1 MNLKR
6 YSKISRDDSKTSSSL
21 SPLHHRR
28 PLSRTRTRI
37 FEQILILFFSQAPS
51 VLSSLLL
58 TFSHRRN
65 CLRKLRSLEKKI
77 ASLKAEQRY
86 STSDGQVLSHP
97 LHSRSQCRRL
107 SKYPTFRTNPEPER
121 EGIGSIA
128 QRESVGFSF
137 FVLYVDKVGL
147 IGRQSRLDQPDTKH
161 GRLQGHLD
169 EEIRKLEQQR
179 EGLVAGTVD
188 AGLEDSLA
196 RRLSRP
202 LACQG
207 ACGAYWFG
215 CGLRAVRRSKVHR
228 PAAGRALTSAG
239 GGCRA
244 EGRGRL
250 EAARGASATAA
261 GVAVGAAV
269 TWAWAATA
277 CPWCGP

>member
-121 EGIGSIA
+121 EGIGSFA

-207 ACGAYWFG
+207 ASDAYWFAGDVGYDLLAQQSAQTSRRTGAHKRWG
-215 CGLRAVRRSKVHR
+215 CAGRRAVVAWRQRGGPRRR
-228 PAAGRALTSAG
+228 R
-239 GGCRA
+239 
-244 EGRGRL
+244 RGWRW
-250 EAARGASATAA
+250 EQR
-261 GVAVGAAV
+261 
-269 TWAWAATA
+269 
-277 CPWCGP
+277 